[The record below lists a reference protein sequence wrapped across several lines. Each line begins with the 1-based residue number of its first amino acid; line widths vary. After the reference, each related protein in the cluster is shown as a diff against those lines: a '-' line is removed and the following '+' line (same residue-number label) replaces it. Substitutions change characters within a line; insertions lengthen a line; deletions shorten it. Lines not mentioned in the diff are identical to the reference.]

1 MMKNVLR
8 ALLIPVVVISAV
20 GGLLFAYL
28 EMRKER
34 DREASA
40 EAPVVPPSRVE
51 RDANGG
57 PVLKLGER
65 TEQLLGL
72 RTAIPVSGSVNKKL
86 TAPARVL
93 EGAGL
98 AAQFS
103 ELSSTQTALAVAR
116 ADFDRKKKLF
126 ENGNN
131 ATASAVEQA
140 EALVKQQELLVET
153 SRDRIAAIWSEAVAG
168 RDDLPDFARRL
179 LARELALVRMDLL
192 ASDTLTAAPRTV
204 QLLRLDGESIT
215 TASVLGPAAV
225 TDSTVAGQS
234 LLCLVSTNTAS
245 LVPGSMLMARVYTGA
260 SERGTVLPRTAVVRH
275 AGFGWAYVQ
284 TSPHVFSRRVVPLE
298 HPHPDG
304 WLVSGEWTQPVLIT
318 GAQSLL
324 SEELKGS
331 IQMKD

>member
-1 MMKNVLR
+1 M
-8 ALLIPVVVISAV
+8 IPVVVIAAV

-34 DREASA
+34 DLEASA
-40 EAPVVPPSRVE
+40 EAPVVAPSRVE
-51 RDANGG
+51 RDTNGG
-57 PVLKLGER
+57 PVLKLDER
-65 TEQLLGL
+65 TEKLLGL
-72 RTAIPVSGSVNKKL
+72 QTAIPAPGSVSKEL

-98 AAQFS
+98 AAQLN
-103 ELSSTQTALAVAR
+103 ELRSAQSALTAAR
-116 ADFDRKKKLF
+116 ADSERKKKLF
-126 ENGNN
+126 ANGNN

-140 EALVKQQELLVET
+140 EALVKQGELAAD
-153 SRDRIAAIWSEAVAG
+153 SARDRIVAMWGGAVAG
-168 RDDLPDFARRL
+168 RDDLPDFARHL
-179 LARELALVRMDLL
+179 LAREQALVRVDLL

-204 QLLRLDGESIT
+204 RLLRLDGEAIT
-215 TASVLGPAAV
+215 TASVLGSAPV

-234 LLCLVSTNTAS
+234 LFCLVQTNTAS
-245 LVPGSMLMARVYTGA
+245 LVPGSMLMARIDTGVT
-260 SERGTVLPRTAVVRH
+260 ERGTVLPRTAVIRH

-284 TSPHVFSRRVVPLE
+284 TAPHVFSRRMVSLE

-304 WLVSGEWTQPVLIT
+304 WLVGGDWTQPVLIT

>member
-1 MMKNVLR
+1 M
-8 ALLIPVVVISAV
+8 VVIAAV

-34 DREASA
+34 DLEASA

-51 RDANGG
+51 RDTNGG
-57 PVLKLGER
+57 PVLKLDEA
-65 TEQLLGL
+65 TEKLLGL
-72 RTAIPVSGSVNKKL
+72 QTAIAALGSMNNEL

-93 EGAGL
+93 DGAGL
-98 AAQFS
+98 ASQLNEWRSAQS
-103 ELSSTQTALAVAR
+103 ALAAAR
-116 ADFDRKKKLF
+116 ADAERKKKLF

-153 SRDRIAAIWSEAVAG
+153 TRDRIAATWGGAIAG
-168 RDDLPDFARRL
+168 RDDLADFSRRL
-179 LARELALVRMDLL
+179 LARELALVRVDLL
-192 ASDTLTAAPRTV
+192 ASDMLATAPRTV
-204 QLLRLDGESIT
+204 RLLRLDGEAIT
-215 TASVLGPAAV
+215 TASVLGAAPA

-234 LLCLVSTNTAS
+234 LLCVAATNTAS
-245 LVPGSMLMARVYTGA
+245 LVPGSMLMAHVDAGA
-260 SERGTVLPRTAVVRH
+260 TERGTVLPRTAVVRH

-284 TSPHVFSRRVVPLE
+284 TAPHVFSRRMVSLDR
-298 HPHPDG
+298 PHPDG
-304 WLVSGEWTQPVLIT
+304 WLVSGDWTQPLLIT

-324 SEELKGS
+324 SEELKDS

>member
-1 MMKNVLR
+1 MMKRVLR
-8 ALLIPVVVISAV
+8 VLLIPVVVIAAV

-28 EMRKER
+28 EMRNER
-34 DREASA
+34 DREATA
-40 EAPVVPPSRVE
+40 EAPVVAPSRVE
-51 RDANGG
+51 RDTNGG
-57 PVLKLGER
+57 PVLKLDEQ
-65 TEQLLGL
+65 TEKLLGL
-72 RTAIPVSGSVNKKL
+72 QTVIPAPGSVSKEL

-93 EGAGL
+93 DGAGL
-98 AAQFS
+98 AAQLN
-103 ELSSTQTALAVAR
+103 ELRSAQTAFTAAR

-131 ATASAVEQA
+131 STASAVEQA

-153 SRDRIAAIWSEAVAG
+153 TRDRIAAMWGGAVAG

-179 LARELALVRMDLL
+179 LTRELALVRVDLL
-192 ASDTLTAAPRTV
+192 ASDTLATAPRTV
-204 QLLRLDGESIT
+204 RLLRLDGEAVS
-215 TASVLGPAAV
+215 TAIVLGAAPV

-234 LLCLVSTNTAS
+234 LLCLIQTNTAS
-245 LVPGSMLMARVYTGA
+245 LVPGSMLLARIETGA
-260 SERGTVLPRTAVVRH
+260 TERGTVLPRTAVVRH

-284 TSPHVFSRRVVPLE
+284 TAPHIFSRRMVSLD

>member
-1 MMKNVLR
+1 MMKKVLR
-8 ALLIPVVVISAV
+8 VLLIPVVVIAAV

-40 EAPVVPPSRVE
+40 EAPVVAPSRVE

-57 PVLKLGER
+57 PVLKLDEQ
-65 TEQLLGL
+65 TEKLLGL
-72 RTAIPVSGSVNKKL
+72 QTAISAPGSVNKEL

-93 EGAGL
+93 DGAGL
-98 AAQFS
+98 ATQLNDWRSAQS
-103 ELSSTQTALAVAR
+103 ALTAGR
-116 ADFDRKKKLF
+116 ADAERKKKLF
-126 ENGNN
+126 QNGNN
-131 ATASAVEQA
+131 ATASAVEQS

-153 SRDRIAAIWSEAVAG
+153 TRDRISAMWGGAVAG

-179 LARELALVRMDLL
+179 LARELALVRVDLL
-192 ASDTLTAAPRTV
+192 ASDTLAAAPRTV
-204 QLLRLDGESIT
+204 RLVRLDGEAVS
-215 TASVLGPAAV
+215 TAIVLGAAPA
-225 TDSTVAGQS
+225 TDSAVAGQS
-234 LLCLVSTNTAS
+234 LLCLVQTNTAS
-245 LVPGSMLMARVYTGA
+245 LVPGSMLMGRIDAGA

-284 TSPHVFSRRVVPLE
+284 TAPHIFSRRMASLDR
-298 HPHPDG
+298 PHPDG
-304 WLVSGEWTQPVLIT
+304 WLVSGDWTQPLLVT